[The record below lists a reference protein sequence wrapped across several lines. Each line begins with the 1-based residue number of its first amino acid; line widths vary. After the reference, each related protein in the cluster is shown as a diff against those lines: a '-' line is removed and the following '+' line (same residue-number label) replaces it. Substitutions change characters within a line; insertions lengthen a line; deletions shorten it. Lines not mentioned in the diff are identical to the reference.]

1 MIRLTAAALLG
12 LIPACQSDETVAA
25 YGGSGVTWT
34 LVEVGGAPFS
44 DSATL
49 EFGEDG
55 QVSGQAPCNRFT
67 FTNSIPYPWFET
79 GPIAATKMACANLQ
93 AEDAFLTNLGAMT
106 RAVIADGRMGMAN
119 DEGGE
124 MVFTKSE

>member
-1 MIRLTAAALLG
+1 MRLVAVALLG

-25 YGGSGVTWT
+25 YGGADATWI
-34 LVEVGGAPFS
+34 LVKIGGAPFAER
-44 DSATL
+44 ATL

-67 FTNSIPYPWFET
+67 FTNSLPYPWFET
-79 GPIAATKMACANLQ
+79 GPIAATKMACPNLE
-93 AEDAFLTNLGAMT
+93 AENTFLTSLSAMT
-106 RAVIADGRMGMAN
+106 RVVIADGQMVMAN

-124 MVFTKSE
+124 MVFKPSE